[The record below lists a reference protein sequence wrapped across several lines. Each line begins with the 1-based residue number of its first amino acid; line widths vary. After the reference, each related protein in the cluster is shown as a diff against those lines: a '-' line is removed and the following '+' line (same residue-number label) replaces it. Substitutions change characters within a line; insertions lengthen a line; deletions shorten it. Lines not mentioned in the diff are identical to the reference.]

1 MKTIVAILILLA
13 FLEAAFLPIKL
24 VLTVLLVRAFIR
36 QDLSNLILAFG
47 LGLLLSHLQ
56 NQPLGLNALIFLIL
70 VEAVYFWSKT
80 TFSHNLWTA
89 VPVIGA
95 LLLSVNT
102 FSIGAYPS
110 FVTNVLWFL
119 VGLYGMFHAVR
130 HFRKIGNNAKNR
142 NKR

>member
-24 VLTVLLVRAFIR
+24 VLTILLVRAFIR

-70 VEAVYFWSKT
+70 VEAVYLWSKT

-95 LLLSVNT
+95 LLLSVEFITGEGQYINI
-102 FSIGAYPS
+102 IGELLLVPFIYLVVRFWEERFIVRPEQKLK
-110 FVTNVLWFL
+110 LW
-119 VGLYGMFHAVR
+119 
-130 HFRKIGNNAKNR
+130 
-142 NKR
+142 

>member
-24 VLTVLLVRAFIR
+24 VLTIFLVRAFIR

-70 VEAVYFWSKT
+70 VEAVYLWSKT

-89 VPVIGA
+89 VPVIGV
-95 LLLSVNT
+95 LLLSVEFITGEGQYTNI
-102 FSIGAYPS
+102 IGELLLVPFIYLVVRFWEERFIVRPEQKLK
-110 FVTNVLWFL
+110 LW
-119 VGLYGMFHAVR
+119 
-130 HFRKIGNNAKNR
+130 
-142 NKR
+142 